1 MCSLY
6 LFVQR
11 VGSTWIFQW
20 ETSNNSRVLSLLGSP
35 NQKVKNCHYRQ
46 FSSEELKFKQLVY
59 AAEMDE
65 PQHEMSSA
73 EISDASDTKLTL
85 DSGE

>member
-1 MCSLY
+1 VSVVREY
-6 LFVQR
+6 FSGKPRTIQEY
-11 VGSTWIFQW
+11 S
-20 ETSNNSRVLSLLGSP
+20 LSLFGSP

-46 FSSEELKFKQLVY
+46 FSSEELKSKQLVY

-65 PQHEMSSA
+65 PQREMSSA

-85 DSGE
+85 DSG

>member
-20 ETSNNSRVLSLLGSP
+20 ETSNNSRVLSLFGSP

-65 PQHEMSSA
+65 PQREMSSA

-85 DSGE
+85 DSG